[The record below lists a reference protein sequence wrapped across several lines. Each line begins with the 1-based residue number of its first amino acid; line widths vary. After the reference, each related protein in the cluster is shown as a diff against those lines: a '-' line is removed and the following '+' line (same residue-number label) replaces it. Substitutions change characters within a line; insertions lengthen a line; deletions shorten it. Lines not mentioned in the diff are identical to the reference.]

1 MEHSNEGWL
10 DALRG
15 RGHDEALADLR
26 AILVRGLRYALGDLR
41 QLP

>member
-15 RGHDEALADLR
+15 PGQGEALADLR
-26 AILVRGLRYALGDLR
+26 AIVVRGLRYALADLR